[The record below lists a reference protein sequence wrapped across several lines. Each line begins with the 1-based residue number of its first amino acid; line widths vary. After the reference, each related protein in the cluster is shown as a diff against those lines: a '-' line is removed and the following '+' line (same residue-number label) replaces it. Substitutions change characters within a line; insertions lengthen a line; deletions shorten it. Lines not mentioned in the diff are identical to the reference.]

1 MTISFFL
8 SFCTLPL
15 FLFQLFYPFCCFL
28 DETWISK
35 TLFFLEKM
43 ISLHP
48 QRNNFSSLTVKL
60 SPVNFL
66 IKLWVKL
73 QMQGKDHQVIVRELL
88 NKHNIFSV
96 KTMFSQNFL
105 LWAASFKKRVLK
117 MSQITNAGKKTSK
130 LCKAEQVTLLTVTVR
145 PISNTTVLN
154 IFFFNKRFYSVKYLF
169 LSLTLQAV

>member
-8 SFCTLPL
+8 SILHLTIISFSTFLSVLL
-15 FLFQLFYPFCCFL
+15 FLRRNMDFQNTFFFRENDFFTSTAKQLFFS
-28 DETWISK
+28 DSQIIASE
-35 TLFFLEKM
+35 LFNKIM
-43 ISLHP
+43 SQITNAGKRP
-48 QRNNFSSLTVKL
+48 SSYR
-60 SPVNFL
+60 
-66 IKLWVKL
+66 
-73 QMQGKDHQVIVRELL
+73 QELL